1 MRASVRPRRRIA
13 HQGLER
19 LGWMKKVLKFL
30 DDYFEAT
37 ICSIL
42 LAVMSIVIFMQ
53 VIGRTFGFN
62 IAWNEELA
70 RYMYIWL
77 IYLGC
82 AYAVKLRRHIRVEI
96 TLLFLKRTGHFVIGL
111 ISNALFFIF
120 AVVVAYES
128 VPILYKMH
136 FVRTQFSPALNLP
149 MAYAVG
155 SVFCGFVLV
164 AVRLI
169 QDTVR
174 LIGQYRRGEAV

>member
-1 MRASVRPRRRIA
+1 
-13 HQGLER
+13 
-19 LGWMKKVLKFL
+19 MKKVLKFL
-30 DDYFEAT
+30 DDYFEAA

-42 LAVMSIVIFMQ
+42 LAIMSIVIFMQ
-53 VIGRTFGFN
+53 VVGRTFGFN

-70 RYMYIWL
+70 RYLYIWL

-96 TLLFLKRTGHFVIGL
+96 TLLFLKRRGCFIIGL
-111 ISNALFFIF
+111 ISNCLFLTF

-128 VPILYKMH
+128 APILYKMH

-155 SVFCGFVLV
+155 SVFCGFLLM

-169 QDTVR
+169 QDTAR
-174 LIGQYRRGEAV
+174 LIQQYRGGETV